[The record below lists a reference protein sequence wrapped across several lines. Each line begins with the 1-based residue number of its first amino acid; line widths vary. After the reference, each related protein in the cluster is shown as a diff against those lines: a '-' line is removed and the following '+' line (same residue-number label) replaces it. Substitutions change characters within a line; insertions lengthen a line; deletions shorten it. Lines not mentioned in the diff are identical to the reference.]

1 MQSTSKNT
9 TTIRISKD
17 TKQALDKMFDPKK
30 HTYSGAIE
38 QLMSTHRTRWN
49 FMELYIAAV
58 VTLSLVLLVM
68 VVS

>member
-17 TKQALDKMFDPKK
+17 TKHALDKMFDPKK

-38 QLMSTHRTRWN
+38 QLMSVHRTKWN
-49 FMELYIAAV
+49 FMELYIASV
-58 VTLSLVLLVM
+58 VTLILILLV
-68 VVS
+68 VVF